1 MKVRSRTLNLVD
13 DGLMLYAD
21 LLIHSA
27 QMMVTMRG
35 FSDSPA
41 RGEGMSETSL
51 IEDGAVAIREGKIVA
66 VGTTAEVQAGG
77 WVGPETRQISAAGRV
92 VTPGFVDPHTHVFYA
107 GSRENELSLK
117 LKGVPYLEIL
127 KQGGG
132 ILSTVRST
140 KQATDK
146 EIKAQTSRRL
156 QTMLSLG
163 TTTVEVKSRY
173 GLSIEEELRSLRLIK
188 ELGTEQVIDLVPTFM
203 GTHAV
208 PPGYSEAEFVNYIV
222 EDMLPKIAAEGL
234 AEFCDVFCEPGVF
247 SIDSSER
254 ILVKA
259 KQLNFKLKIHADELA
274 SSAGGAELAEKL
286 GAMSADHLLQ
296 ASDEVIVALAK
307 QGVIAVLLPATSFNL
322 AKNSYARARTMMSA
336 GVPIA
341 LATDSNPG
349 SSPTESMP
357 LVLTLA
363 CLYLR
368 LTPEEALMA
377 ATINAAHAIGRAD
390 QVGSLEVGKQGDVLI
405 LDIPNLNYLP
415 YHFGSNPVGMVIK
428 RGNVVWEVATRL
440 D

>member
-1 MKVRSRTLNLVD
+1 
-13 DGLMLYAD
+13 MLYAD

-27 QMMVTMRG
+27 QMMATMKG
-35 FSDSPA
+35 FSEGPA
-41 RGEGMSETSL
+41 RGEGMSEIGL
-51 IEDGAVAIREGKIVA
+51 IEDGAIAIREGKIVA
-66 VGTTAEVQAGG
+66 VGTTLEVHAAG
-77 WVGPETRQISAAGRV
+77 WVGPETRQISAKGRV
-92 VTPGFVDPHTHVFYA
+92 VTPGFVDPHTHVLYA

-117 LKGVPYLEIL
+117 IKGVPYLEIL

-163 TTTVEVKSRY
+163 TTTAEVKSGY
-173 GLSIEEELRSLRLIK
+173 GLTIVEEIRSLRLIK
-188 ELGTEQVIDLVPTFM
+188 ELGSEQVIDLVPTFM
-203 GTHAV
+203 GAHAV
-208 PPGYSEAEFVNYIV
+208 PPEYSEEEFVNYLV
-222 EDMLPKIAAEGL
+222 EEMLPKVVAEDL
-234 AEFCDVFCEPGVF
+234 AEFCDVFCEPGAF
-247 SIDSSER
+247 SVKSSER

-259 KQLNFKLKIHADELA
+259 KQLNLKLKIHADELA
-274 SSAGGAELAEKL
+274 SSAGGAELAAKL
-286 GAMSADHLLQ
+286 GVISADHLLQ
-296 ASDEVIVALAK
+296 ASNEGISDLAK

-322 AKNSYARARTMMSA
+322 AKNIYARARAMISA
-336 GVPIA
+336 GVPVA

-368 LTPEEALMA
+368 LTPEEALTA
-377 ATINAAHAIGRAD
+377 VTINAAHAIDRAD
-390 QVGSLEVGKQGDVLI
+390 QLGSLEVGKQGDVLI

-415 YHFGSNPVGMVIK
+415 YHFGSNPVETVIK
-428 RGNVVWEVATRL
+428 RGKVVWKA
-440 D
+440 

>member
-1 MKVRSRTLNLVD
+1 M
-13 DGLMLYAD
+13 YAD

-27 QMMVTMRG
+27 QMMATMKG
-35 FSDSPA
+35 FSVAPA
-41 RGEGMSETSL
+41 RGEGMSEIGL
-51 IEDGAVAIREGKIVA
+51 IEDGAVAIRDGKIIA
-66 VGTTAEVQAGG
+66 VGTTEQVCAGG
-77 WVGPETRQISAAGRV
+77 WVGPETRQISAEGRV
-92 VTPGFVDPHTHVFYA
+92 VTPGFVDPHTHVLYA

-140 KQATDK
+140 KQATDE

-163 TTTVEVKSRY
+163 TTTAEVKSGY
-173 GLSIEEELRSLRLIK
+173 GLTLDEEMRALRLIE
-188 ELGTEQVIDLVPTFM
+188 ELDREQVIDLVPTFM
-203 GTHAV
+203 GAHAV
-208 PPGYSEAEFVNYIV
+208 PPGYSEEEFTNYII
-222 EDMLPKIAAEGL
+222 EDVLPQIAEQNQ

-247 SIDSSER
+247 SLNSSER

-259 KQLNFKLKIHADELA
+259 KQLKLKLKIHADELD
-274 SSAGGAELAEKL
+274 SAGGAELAAKL
-286 GAMSADHLLQ
+286 GVTSADHLLQ
-296 ASDEVIVALAK
+296 VSDEGITALAK

-322 AKNSYARARTMMSA
+322 AKNSYARARAMVHA
-336 GVPIA
+336 GVPVA

-368 LTPEEALMA
+368 LTPEEALTA

-390 QVGSLEVGKQGDVLI
+390 QVGSLEVGKQGDILI
-405 LDIPNLNYLP
+405 LEIPNLSYLP
-415 YHFGSNPVGMVIK
+415 YHFGSNPVGAVIK
-428 RGNVVWEVATRL
+428 RGKVVWSA
-440 D
+440 